1 MKPVTIAVFLSL
13 LLAGCQGSVVGDA
26 LAGKE
31 GRDKQD
37 DAYCQ
42 SIGATKGTNLYVQC
56 RMQATQNR
64 DVRHAA
70 AWANYNRGVAN
81 MNAANANMNQNR
93 MVTTNCN
100 RFGNSVNCT
109 SF

>member
-1 MKPVTIAVFLSL
+1 MKSMIQVLSVCV

-31 GRDKQD
+31 GRDSQD
-37 DAYCQ
+37 DQYCQ
-42 SIGATKGTNLYVQC
+42 SIGARKGTDLYVQC
-56 RMQATQNR
+56 RMQVSQNR
-64 DVRHAA
+64 DMRHAA
-70 AWANYNRGVAN
+70 AWANYNRGIAN
-81 MNAANANMNQNR
+81 MNAYQQQNR

>member
-1 MKPVTIAVFLSL
+1 MKPVIAVLSL
-13 LLAGCQGSVVGDA
+13 GLLLVGCQGSVVGDA

-37 DAYCQ
+37 DQYCQ

-64 DVRHAA
+64 DMRHAA

-81 MNAANANMNQNR
+81 MNAAAYQPNR